1 MQIVKALF
9 LASKLT
15 THVYRLCLTGTL
27 IYQMAKGNKKKWK
40 PKDISRLP
48 RALKNSTGRRR

>member
-1 MQIVKALF
+1 MQLVRALF
-9 LASKLT
+9 LASKMT

-40 PKDISRLP
+40 TKNTLRTPHYS
-48 RALKNSTGRRR
+48 KNSIDRRR